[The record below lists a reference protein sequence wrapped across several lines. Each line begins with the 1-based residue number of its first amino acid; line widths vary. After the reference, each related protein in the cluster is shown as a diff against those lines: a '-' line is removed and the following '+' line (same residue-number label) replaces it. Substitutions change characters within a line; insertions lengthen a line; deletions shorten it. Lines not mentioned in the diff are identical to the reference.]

1 MKLNIKTK
9 VYSFFVILA
18 LVGTFNLAMMVK
30 LESIVE
36 DNYQWVIH
44 TYQVIEESEKL
55 LGYLR
60 DAETG
65 QRGYLLTS
73 DEKYL
78 QPYLSG
84 TALSKKSV
92 SFLYT
97 KTQDNPT
104 QQQRLDIIS
113 RLIADKFSELAA
125 TLELHKA
132 GREEEALQM
141 VLSDQGKR
149 IMDELRD
156 EVDQFN
162 YAEHQ
167 LLSDR
172 EGSFAMVQTATKYA
186 FLIETVVFVFAMTFL
201 AWRVRKDMLLPLLK
215 LTDAAQR
222 FRFHTRFEPIR
233 LTNKDEIGEL
243 AAAFNSMAKA
253 VNTSARD
260 ILKDHNR
267 AQTERDQAVLEA
279 ITDPLTGLSNR
290 NFFYHEVAQHIKL
303 SRRYVKPLSLL
314 MIDIDHFKKI
324 NDQFG
329 HLVGDEVL
337 RVVAD
342 NIKTDVRET
351 DMAIRFGG
359 EEFIIIFDNISI
371 EEAKVKAEEI
381 RRLIES
387 LEIPDLN
394 GKQVT
399 VSIGLSQL
407 NARDRL
413 IDDVIARAD
422 EALYEAKNNGRNQVR
437 VFQA

>member
-9 VYSFFVILA
+9 VYSFFVILS

-55 LGYLR
+55 LGYVR

-92 SFLYT
+92 SLLYK
-97 KTQDNPT
+97 KTQDNPI

-167 LLSDR
+167 LLSER
-172 EGSFAMVQTATKYA
+172 EHSFAMVQTATKYA